1 MAAVVFD
8 FVYFVFVC
16 TVASNFTMP
25 NILYQSYKSTI
36 SYHIFLLYLFF
47 KNVCQN
53 LIANL
58 ALQVKVGF
66 GVVQ

>member
-8 FVYFVFVC
+8 FVYFVLFVLWHLISLC
-16 TVASNFTMP
+16 QTYFTSP
-25 NILYQSYKSTI
+25 TSSI